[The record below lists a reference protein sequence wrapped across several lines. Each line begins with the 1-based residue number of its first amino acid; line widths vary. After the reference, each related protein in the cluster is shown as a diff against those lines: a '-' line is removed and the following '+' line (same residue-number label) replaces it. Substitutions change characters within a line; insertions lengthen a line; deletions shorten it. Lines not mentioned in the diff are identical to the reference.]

1 MKKCHGS
8 YTVVQYL
15 KGSHLAIQKYIAGEP
30 IGSLKELI
38 GPGFYPCLRHGLP
51 KFIPLADRNLIRSK
65 DASIIRYYLTIFS
78 LYRVLDCPRTLKL
91 STITKP
97 FEGSE
102 EYLNSIIE
110 LSDSIIKKHLK
121 KKILNSFKPL
131 EKFLF
136 LETSSNPG
144 VEKTS

>member
-30 IGSLKELI
+30 VSSLKELI

-51 KFIPLADRNLIRSK
+51 KFITLADRNLIRRK
-65 DASIIRYYLTIFS
+65 DPSIVRFYLTIFS

-110 LSDSIIKKHLK
+110 LSDSIINKHLK
-121 KKILNSFKPL
+121 KRILNSFKPL

>member
-1 MKKCHGS
+1 MKINHGS
-8 YTVVQYL
+8 YMVVQYL
-15 KGSHLAIQKYIAGEP
+15 KGCHLAIQKYIAGEP
-30 IGSLKELI
+30 VNSLKELL
-38 GPGFYPCLRHGLP
+38 GAGFYPCLRHGLP
-51 KFIPLADRNLIRSK
+51 KFIILADRNLIRRK
-65 DASIIRYYLTIFS
+65 DPSIIRFYLTIFS

-102 EYLNSIIE
+102 EYLFSIID
-110 LSDSIIKKHLK
+110 LSNSIIKKHLK
-121 KKILNSFKPL
+121 SKILHSFKPL